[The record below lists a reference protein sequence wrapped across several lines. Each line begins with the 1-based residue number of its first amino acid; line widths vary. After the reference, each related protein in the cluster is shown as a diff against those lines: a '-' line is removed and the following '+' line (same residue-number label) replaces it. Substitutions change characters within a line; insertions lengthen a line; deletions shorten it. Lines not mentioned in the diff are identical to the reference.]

1 MLKFQSIKPRP
12 PKQFRLFRSLNAQ
25 VNSKRQPSSPEK
37 NTFVFKE
44 PFGIQKNQL
53 FRFLSMGM
61 ISCSMFM
68 LCSSLSFAQNQTS
81 SLEEI
86 VIVANR
92 VPIPIKKVGSSVSIL
107 NLEEIQARGNIS
119 LTDLLRQ
126 TPAIGVTSNGGV
138 GATSA
143 LRIRGEEGFRTL
155 TLFDGLK
162 LSDPSGPQVTTP
174 IEHILT
180 SGLGRVE
187 ILRGPQGLSYGADA
201 GGIINISSRQ
211 SDTDMNITL
220 DGQSG
225 SRGTQQVSAIVTEGS
240 ERVNFTLIANNF
252 KSDGYNVRE
261 SDTQV
266 ADDDGYENISYHARV
281 GFKVSNNWL
290 LEIVQRN
297 VEGVTQYDGCFAGST
312 VYDCLAVYD
321 LNASRASLAYTSP
334 SFTHSLGFSNTKTN
348 REDLAL
354 GNLSFS
360 SKGELSRWEY
370 VASASNLPGVDLV
383 FGIDLEQEE
392 NDIMERDNKGVY
404 VELLSDFS
412 DSLFLSAGV
421 RQDDNN
427 DFGQH
432 DSYRLSSAYL
442 LALGSSTLKLKAS
455 YGSGF
460 RSPSLFEIAYNSGP
474 FSAPPASLVSLK
486 EETSKGF
493 EIGLEFFASEQ
504 LNLETVIFVQE
515 IEDAIYF
522 DLSGF
527 SGYLQD
533 IGKST
538 SEGVELSGNYTLDDQ
553 WELSANYTYN
563 ETERPNGS
571 QRLRRPERLANLGI
585 SYRNNKDRLRVHFFY
600 RISRNSI
607 DEVFGSAIPLD
618 DFEVLDL
625 TASYQVSER
634 LELYGRIENGLNE
647 SYSEVTDFLAP
658 ERASYLGLRVNF

>member
-1 MLKFQSIKPRP
+1 MLKFKLIKSRP
-12 PKQFRLFRSLNAQ
+12 TERNSLLYSFYAQFI
-25 VNSKRQPSSPEK
+25 SKRQPDAPK
-37 NTFVFKE
+37 LNTFILKE
-44 PFGIQKNQL
+44 FFRMQKSHILRLLPTGI
-53 FRFLSMGM
+53 
-61 ISCSMFM
+61 ISCSTFV
-68 LCSSLSFAQNQTS
+68 LCSSLSFSQSQAT

-92 VPIPIKKVGSSVSIL
+92 VPIPIKKIGSSVSVL
-107 NLEEIQARGNIS
+107 NQEEIQTRGNIS

-126 TPAIGVTSNGGV
+126 TPAVGVTSNGGV

-162 LSDPSGPQVTTP
+162 LSDPSGPQVTAP

-225 SRGTQQVSAIVTEGS
+225 SRGTHLVSAIVTEDS
-240 ERVNFTLIANNF
+240 ERVNFTLIANDF
-252 KSDGYNVRE
+252 KSDGYNARA
-261 SDTQV
+261 SDIQI
-266 ADDDGYENISYHARV
+266 ADDDGYENTSYHARV
-281 GFKVSNNWL
+281 GFQVSDNWL

-297 VEGVTQYDGCFAGST
+297 VEGETQYDGCFFGST

-321 LNASRASLAYTSP
+321 LNANRASLSYTSP
-334 SFTHSLGFSNTKTN
+334 SFTHSLSFSNTKTD

-354 GNLSFS
+354 GNLSFNS
-360 SKGELSRWEY
+360 EGELSRWEY
-370 VASASNLPGVDLV
+370 VASASNLPGIDLV
-383 FGIDLEQEE
+383 FGVDLEKEE
-392 NDIMERDNKGVY
+392 NGKMERDNKGVY

-412 DSLFLSAGV
+412 DNLFLSAGV

-427 DFGQH
+427 DFGEY

-460 RSPSLFEIAYNSGP
+460 RSPSLFEIIYNSGA
-474 FSAPPASLVSLK
+474 FSSPPASLVSLK

-493 EIGLEFFASEQ
+493 EYGFEFFAGERLSF
-504 LNLETVIFVQE
+504 ETVVFNQE
-515 IEDAIYF
+515 IEDVIYF

-527 SGYLQD
+527 SGYMQD

-538 SEGVELSGNYTLDDQ
+538 SEGVELSGNYSLDVQ
-553 WELSANYTYN
+553 WEISANYTYN

-571 QRLRRPERLANLGI
+571 QRLRRPKRLANLGI
-585 SYRNNKDRLRVHFFY
+585 RYRDNGDRLSVNLFY
-600 RISRNSI
+600 RASRDSL
-607 DEVFGSAIPLD
+607 DEVFGTAIPLD

-625 TASYQVSER
+625 TATYKVNER

-647 SYSEVTDFLAP
+647 NYSEVTDFLAP